1 MGLAHFKVQILTPT
15 QKHSPPLYVCTNI
28 LFTTPPTPSTL
39 TPSTPH
45 TPSTLTQVYCGGY
58 INHHMLAHKVGRDH
72 NVVLSLADL
81 SVWCFTCDSYL
92 DNQVDTLSPP
102 PLSWLRSSLSI
113 WCDELQLKHL
123 RKPSSHRVVAMVIYT
138 SGRDSGYERFTL
150 WCCHTH

>member
-1 MGLAHFKVQILTPT
+1 MICNLHMGLAHFKAQTLTPT
-15 QKHSPPLYVCTNI
+15 QKHYPPLYVCTNI

-45 TPSTLTQVYCGGY
+45 TPSTLTQVYCGRY

-92 DNQVDTLSPP
+92 DNQVDSLSP
-102 PLSWLRSSLSI
+102 
-113 WCDELQLKHL
+113 H
-123 RKPSSHRVVAMVIYT
+123 
-138 SGRDSGYERFTL
+138 G
-150 WCCHTH
+150 

>member
-1 MGLAHFKVQILTPT
+1 MGLAHFKAQTHHT
-15 QKHSPPLYVCTNI
+15 HSKTFSSTVCTNI
-28 LFTTPPTPSTL
+28 LFTTPSTPSTL

-45 TPSTLTQVYCGGY
+45 TPSTLTQVYCGRY

-92 DNQVDTLSPP
+92 DNQVDSLSPP

-113 WCDELQLKHL
+113 WCDELHL

-150 WCCHTH
+150 WCYHTH